1 MAELLSTAATAASSS
16 DIALADGQSATLF
29 LKNANSAGG
38 AVGGGNAIVQ
48 IKSADG
54 YYYDIG
60 MLTERSPYMHLEMPG
75 TYRVKRPIA
84 DVAYGIDYVMTGV
97 SGGLAGGIA
106 VGAIANVSNSFAV
119 PNSAATYAVGDL
131 IANSATAGSVTPLT
145 FAGVARVA
153 AGAASV
159 IKARLSKTGT
169 GTTGAAF
176 ILHLYSASPT
186 PSNGDDG
193 AWLTNQAA
201 NYLGAFEFSLA
212 NMRVFTDGVSCNGI
226 TLTGYPVTFD
236 LSSGTTI
243 YGLLEARGAYVRT
256 AAETFTVTLEVEQE

>member
-1 MAELLSTAATAASSS
+1 MATQLITRAPRAHPMYLVDPATET
-16 DIALADGQSATLF
+16 DIGI
-29 LKNANSAGG
+29 GG
-38 AVGGGNAIVQ
+38 A
-48 IKSADG
+48 
-54 YYYDIG
+54 
-60 MLTERSPYMHLEMPG
+60 
-75 TYRVKRPIA
+75 
-84 DVAYGIDYVMTGV
+84 GIP
-97 SGGLAGGIA
+97 
-106 VGAIANVSNSFAV
+106 VGAIANPSSSFSV

-145 FAGVARVA
+145 FAGVARAA
-153 AGAASV
+153 AGAASI

-226 TLTGYPVTFD
+226 TLTGYPVTVD